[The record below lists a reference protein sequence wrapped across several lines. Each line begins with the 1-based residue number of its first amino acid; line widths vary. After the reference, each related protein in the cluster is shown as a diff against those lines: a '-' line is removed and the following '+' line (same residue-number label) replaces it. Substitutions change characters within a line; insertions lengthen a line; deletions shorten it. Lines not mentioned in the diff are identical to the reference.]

1 MLANIRVALLLIIIL
16 VFANSENLGHRLGG
30 DIYKPEN
37 TLFSYKKALNQLQK
51 KKSFSY
57 VEFDIRE
64 SIDGEIIVFHDS
76 KIKRIVPQTKY
87 NLEVLKFILK
97 EKKFSTLC
105 IEDLTA
111 KEISK
116 LKLEYNT
123 HIPTLE
129 EVLKASVKWKLKKP
143 MRIEVKFL
151 HSDKARYALVKS
163 LSKYKEKLD
172 ISLIAFRKNFYESFP
187 FSPRWIKLFQENDL
201 NFYQIDKYEFTESN
215 NMNLSQKVRFLTLL
229 PETNF
234 FIKRAKKRVKV
245 FSFFLPK
252 LLHSKDSIK
261 IGIYG
266 GADNSGDRGVTF
278 RVLNEK
284 GELLY
289 SGFSKALKW
298 EWFNIHTLNGEELRL
313 IIEDFDTTLKGKKA
327 GNRGMVKVL
336 FARFI

>member
-1 MLANIRVALLLIIIL
+1 
-16 VFANSENLGHRLGG
+16 
-30 DIYKPEN
+30 
-37 TLFSYKKALNQLQK
+37 
-51 KKSFSY
+51 
-57 VEFDIRE
+57 
-64 SIDGEIIVFHDS
+64 
-76 KIKRIVPQTKY
+76 
-87 NLEVLKFILK
+87 LK